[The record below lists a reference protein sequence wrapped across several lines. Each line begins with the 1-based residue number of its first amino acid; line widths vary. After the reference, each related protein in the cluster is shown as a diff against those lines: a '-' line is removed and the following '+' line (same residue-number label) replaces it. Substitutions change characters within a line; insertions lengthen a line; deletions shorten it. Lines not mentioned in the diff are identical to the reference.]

1 MSLSIKPNVFLL
13 PLDTKHFFSAFIRL
27 RLRQFHR
34 MWSTFVCRVAASAHI
49 PRRILL
55 LRTVMF
61 SLVVVFNERG
71 RRMYKIRG
79 HKTLLMLTSIQN
91 QSKISHRVLQESNW
105 SYNNYFLIWCN
116 HHRLTSVKKKK
127 TRYHSFLNHQHVFL
141 SRLFTEAFQ
150 RIYNFHFQYKIDVA
164 FSIATV
170 LVSVDSALTV
180 MRFG

>member
-55 LRTVMF
+55 LRTVMS